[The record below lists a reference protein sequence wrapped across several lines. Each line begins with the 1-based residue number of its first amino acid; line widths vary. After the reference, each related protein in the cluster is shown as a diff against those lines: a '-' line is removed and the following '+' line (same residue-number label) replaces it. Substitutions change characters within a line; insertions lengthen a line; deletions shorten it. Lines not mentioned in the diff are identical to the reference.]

1 MKNNK
6 ANTPGLPNEQ
16 TVVEIYQFIDGKE
29 SRMRLTWPQGAPV
42 SISVGGRRRQRAA

>member
-6 ANTPGLPNEQ
+6 PSTRGLPSDQ
-16 TVVEIYQFIDGKE
+16 TVVEIYQFINGKE

-42 SISVGGRRRQRAA
+42 SISVGGRRRRAA